1 MLRGDDD
8 PTTLRMYVK
17 DRSGISEITVE
28 GANFLE
34 VKKRFL
40 SYLDYVYRDEKYVS
54 ITLEVISK
62 FSRTKRVFERISYDD
77 AKEKIVEFLRY
88 VYNIESFE
96 DEYYYKYPE
105 YDYYDVKRDLKSEL
119 KSEVREE
126 SEISRTRYF
135 AEDFD
140 IEADIENKTR
150 QKIFAPWLKKYNL
163 KNLSIKDK
171 VFLLLKYNH
180 PNEWVRSQDL
190 KIEYEFIYKEK
201 IKLSSLSTYLARFY
215 EEGLLER
222 RGSRAQR
229 EYRLISEKANAVKI

>member
-1 MLRGDDD
+1 MFSEQDD

-40 SYLDYVYRDEKYVS
+40 SYLEYIYQDEKYVS
-54 ITLEVISK
+54 ITIEVVSK
-62 FSRTKRVFERISYDD
+62 FSKIKRVFERISYSD
-77 AKEKIVEFLRY
+77 AREKIIDFLRY
-88 VYNIESFE
+88 VYNFE
-96 DEYYYKYPE
+96 PIDEEYYYKYPE
-105 YDYYDVKRDLKSEL
+105 HEYYDEIRDIKEEDVREIKRDLKN
-119 KSEVREE
+119 
-126 SEISRTRYF
+126 EIKDTTQ
-135 AEDFD
+135 ATE
-140 IEADIENKTR
+140 
-150 QKIFAPWLKKYNL
+150 FAPWLKKYNL

-171 VFLLLKYNH
+171 VLLLLKHNH

-190 KIEYEFIYKEK
+190 KLEYEFIYREK